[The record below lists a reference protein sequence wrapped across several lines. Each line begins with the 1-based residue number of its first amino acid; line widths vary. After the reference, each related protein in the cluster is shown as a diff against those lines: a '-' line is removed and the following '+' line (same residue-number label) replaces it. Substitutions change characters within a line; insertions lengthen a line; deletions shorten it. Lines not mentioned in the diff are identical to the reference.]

1 MRLARLLL
9 AGVALAALI
18 VILPGGAAPALAQ
31 IYVIESSA
39 PDIKVGAQLA
49 MADTLSLPPGAT
61 IRAVLPSGKTQTVK
75 GPFKGRVADL
85 AKGQEMNDG
94 VVGWLKSILE
104 TGGATEATPGATR
117 SASPPPRPRGRVR
130 FSWSDVPTAT
140 DGSICIGKD
149 GKLQLLRASASA
161 VQRVAVVEVGS
172 AARGEAEWP
181 AGAERVAWPAEVA
194 VRPGGTYWLLIEG
207 RPRRQLKLEVFEPLP
222 GEDDV
227 LPALQ
232 KRGCRYQFEAF
243 VRDKLAGATP

>member
-18 VILPGGAAPALAQ
+18 VVLPVGAAPASAQ

-75 GPFKGRVADL
+75 GPYKGRVADL

-117 SASPPPRPRGRVR
+117 SASPPARPRGRVR
-130 FSWSDVPTAT
+130 FSWSDVPTST

-149 GKLQLLRASASA
+149 GKLQLLRASATA
-161 VQRVAVVEVGS
+161 AQRVAVVEVGS
-172 AARGEAEWP
+172 TARGEAEWP

-194 VRPGGTYWLLIEG
+194 VRSGGTYWLLIEG
-207 RPRRQLKLEVFEPLP
+207 RPRRQLKLEVFEQLP

-227 LPALQ
+227 LAALQ

>member
-18 VILPGGAAPALAQ
+18 VVLPVGAAPALAQ
-31 IYVIESSA
+31 IYVIESSV

-85 AKGQEMNDG
+85 AKGQETNDG

-117 SASPPPRPRGRVR
+117 SASPPARPRGRVR
-130 FSWSDVPTAT
+130 FSWNDVPTST

-149 GKLQLLRASASA
+149 GKLQLLRASAA
-161 VQRVAVVEVGS
+161 AAQRVAVVEVGS

-194 VRPGGTYWLLIEG
+194 VRSGGTYWLLIEG
-207 RPRRQLKLEVFEPLP
+207 RPRRQLKLEVFEQLP

-227 LPALQ
+227 LAALQ